1 MKKKKNITRFRLK
14 FPLRRQ
20 TISNARCLIF
30 RMQSYN
36 KKKNKGR
43 RFVFRTESP
52 FNFIEI
58 SIFVTRFFEFEF

>member
-1 MKKKKNITRFRLK
+1 M
-14 FPLRRQ
+14 PLYFVTQ
-20 TISNARCLIF
+20 NQIAF
-30 RMQSYN
+30 AMQSYN
-36 KKKNKGR
+36 KKRNKGR